1 MQWEFS
7 FTHMHFQVKKVHGLQ
22 QRKYG
27 NVSHKKK
34 VFLVPYFPQNV
45 NAASVMEM
53 CELWLFFFFFLQQD
67 LVSFH
72 TILQEEEETFTG
84 LKNSNLLEILLFFLL
99 LSFLSKNVDSF
110 KMIGHD
116 SSQG

>member
-53 CELWLFFFFFLQQD
+53 CELWLFFFFLQQD

-99 LSFLSKNVDSF
+99 LIFLSKNVDSF